1 MVQGLVRQ
9 SAYDGEGELH
19 ITNDGTLWYQTGM
32 RAYDV
37 DPVWVTRTGVESP
50 VRANWGGRFGPLAIS
65 PDGRRVAYSVEEEG
79 RSRLWIAP
87 LDGSGSPT
95 LFEREGSFNDRPS
108 WTPDGRAVAWVSN
121 RSGNNEIL
129 MRSVDGQETARRI
142 VGSEPAAL
150 WEVSFPRAGPWML
163 YRAEVNSSD
172 IFALRPG
179 IDSVARAVV
188 SSKAIERQP
197 ALSPD
202 GRWLA
207 YSTNEDG
214 RANIYVRPFPDTDAA
229 VWQVTT
235 DGGMS
240 PRWSP
245 DGRELFY
252 TKTTSFMISTA
263 DGQALTMMAVPI
275 RAGESFAWGAAQEL
289 FSMQG
294 YRAAA
299 NSWVW
304 DVSPRDGRFLM
315 LRRRKETALPKL
327 IMVENFFTELRAKV
341 PN

>member
-1 MVQGLVRQ
+1 
-9 SAYDGEGELH
+9 
-19 ITNDGTLWYQTGM
+19 
-32 RAYDV
+32 
-37 DPVWVTRTGVESP
+37 
-50 VRANWGGRFGPLAIS
+50 
-65 PDGRRVAYSVEEEG
+65 
-79 RSRLWIAP
+79 
-87 LDGSGSPT
+87 
-95 LFEREGSFNDRPS
+95 
-108 WTPDGRAVAWVSN
+108 VSN